1 MLPRLA
7 VFLLAAQ
14 VFAAD
19 PPAGLQGSWKLV
31 LVETDAGPAD
41 LPDARPALVIKAD
54 KLLHGGHEIARLTTD
69 PAADPKV
76 IDLKFDKPERTYEGI
91 YSLEKDT
98 LKLCLNG
105 RSQGI
110 KERPSGFTVDG
121 HPGWRRLTF
130 ERVKPEDAGP
140 GPGFVGLVLMFDE
153 ANKQILIQGT
163 LDGSPAKAAGLR
175 KDDVVLSI
183 GGALVETLR
192 GAVDSVRAVKPGGE
206 LALKVR
212 RAGKEVDVTVTVAFV
227 PFAGLAGL
235 E

>member
-7 VFLLAAQ
+7 ALLLAAPL
-14 VFAAD
+14 VAAD
-19 PPAGLQGSWKLV
+19 PPAGLQGGWKLV

-41 LPDARPALVIKAD
+41 LPDSKPALVVKGD
-54 KLLHGGHEIARLTTD
+54 KVLHGGQEIARLTAD

-76 IDLKFDKPERTYEGI
+76 IDLKFDKPDRTYEGI
-91 YSLEKDT
+91 YSVDKDT

-105 RSQGI
+105 HSDGV
-110 KERPSGFTVDG
+110 KERPGGFTLDG

-130 ERVKPEDAGP
+130 ERVKPEDATP
-140 GPGFVGLVLMFDE
+140 GPGFVGVALMFDE
-153 ANKQILIQGT
+153 VNNQVVVQAA

-175 KDDVVLSI
+175 KDDVLVSV
-183 GGALVETLR
+183 GGASVETLR
-192 GAVDSVRAVKPGGE
+192 GAVDLVRATRPGGE

-212 RAGKEVDVTVTVAFV
+212 RAGREVDVKVAVAFV